1 MLCVCPLT
9 NGADCYYNRRLCF
22 WREYRAPTPRFDYE
36 HSPGTPTGK
45 EPTENPMAIYPSPD
59 KLDEQESKFALVIL
73 AAKRARQVKDGARRL
88 TDSKSTNPL
97 TVGLEE
103 IAAGAIIARQV
114 DDPTVTAYRDALRP
128 NEPTLE
134 DIIGAGPVLAI
145 ESESDS
151 ASQLAALRRAGSDD
165 DDLGDNDDEDEVR
178 PVDAFALD
186 SSGLMMDPDE
196 DDEEDSPPG
205 MDEEDE

>member
-1 MLCVCPLT
+1 MKQT
-9 NGADCYYNRRLCF
+9 RL
-22 WREYRAPTPRFDYE
+22 
-36 HSPGTPTGK
+36 
-45 EPTENPMAIYPSPD
+45 MAIYPSPD

-88 TDSKSTNPL
+88 TGSTSTNPL

-114 DDPTVTAYRDALRP
+114 EDATVTAYRDALKP

-151 ASQLAALRRAGSDD
+151 ASQLAALRRASSDD
-165 DDLGDNDDEDEVR
+165 DDLGDDDEDEVR

-186 SSGLMMDPDE
+186 ASGLMMDPDDE
-196 DDEEDSPPG
+196 EEDSPPG